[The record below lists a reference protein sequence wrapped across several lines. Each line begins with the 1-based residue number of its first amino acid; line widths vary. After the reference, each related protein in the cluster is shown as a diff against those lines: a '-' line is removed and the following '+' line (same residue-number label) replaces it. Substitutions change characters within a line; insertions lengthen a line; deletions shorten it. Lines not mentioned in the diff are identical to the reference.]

1 MIFKYNQKTYH
12 VLLIKYGN
20 ITCSVLLNTKTHWTK
35 KRWRAWS
42 ELISTVHVH
51 IEHIGRT
58 LRTWFLHARLASDRV
73 DAFVYEEEEKRH
85 CVCMFESLSCTFSRY
100 VRYVNEWMNLWGG
113 QPLNESDFR
122 KELPTTHT
130 CTQIWLYFVCM
141 RENRSNRIGKT
152 SRKREKKREQM
163 HFAACYISLSVSKE
177 MVGDFLPPHSR
188 RRWR

>member
-1 MIFKYNQKTYH
+1 VYYLTLK
-12 VLLIKYGN
+12 LIEPKKGDVRDPNWSQRFMY
-20 ITCSVLLNTKTHWTK
+20 TLNT
-35 KRWRAWS
+35 
-42 ELISTVHVH
+42 L
-51 IEHIGRT
+51 GG
-58 LRTWFLHARLASDRV
+58 
-73 DAFVYEEEEKRH
+73 H
-85 CVCMFESLSCTFSRY
+85 CVRDFCTLAWPLIELMHLSMKKKKNMFESLSCTFSRY